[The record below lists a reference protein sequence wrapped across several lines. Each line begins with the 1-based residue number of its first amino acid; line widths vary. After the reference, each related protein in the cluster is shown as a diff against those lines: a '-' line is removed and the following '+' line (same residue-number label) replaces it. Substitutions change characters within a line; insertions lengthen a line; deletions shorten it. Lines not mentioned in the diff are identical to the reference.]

1 MKTNYNYFLQRRNL
15 TTKTI
20 IETNQIKNY
29 TEFLVLLEGL
39 KVEPP
44 PLKDVEIYF
53 IRTEDKNAK
62 TKVTR
67 KKQNNTRDSSKKKR
81 VRSKTSNAGSNV
93 SKGDTGS
100 DKIS

>member
-20 IETNQIKNY
+20 IEANQIKNY
-29 TEFLVLLEGL
+29 AEFLVLLEGL

-53 IRTEDKNAK
+53 IKAEVKNAK
-62 TKVTR
+62 TKVAR

-81 VRSKTSNAGSNV
+81 ARSKTPNAGSNV
-93 SKGDTGS
+93 SKRDTGS
-100 DKIS
+100 DKAS

>member
-20 IETNQIKNY
+20 IEANQIKNY
-29 TEFLVLLEGL
+29 AEFLVLLEGL

-53 IRTEDKNAK
+53 IKTEVKNAK

-67 KKQNNTRDSSKKKR
+67 KKQNNTRVSSKKKR
-81 VRSKTSNAGSNV
+81 VGSKTPHAGSNA